1 MGDSRLHLE
10 PPTEAAGFYSWEA
23 PDKNVTIQLSYDL
36 VDRLSIEVMRGFGA
50 VPRRG
55 AEVGGVLL
63 GTAVLSDRLLVQ
75 VNDFEPVPCSYRR
88 GPSYLL
94 SQEEQDEFAET
105 AARYQ
110 PIPERMIYAVGFY
123 RSHTREG
130 LGLSPEDLDLFSRH
144 FQNPTDIALLVK
156 PFATRVSMAGL
167 FFRENG
173 RIHSEASYLE
183 FPFRRKELGGGS
195 ARSDR
200 NRMDMRS
207 IEEQEEQQEMPVQLG
222 ESTASTGSLAVGV
235 TNSPSMERDSNSTL
249 LAPPKLKRGNVWIP
263 LSFIFLILGVLLGFQ
278 SALSTK
284 SGATAPTEDPYLL
297 DLTAKK
303 EGDTL
308 HVRWSG
314 KAPILKKA
322 RRAAITISDGDY
334 NSTVN
339 MDSTD
344 LQAGNLFYR
353 NLTGLVKFRFEVFAS
368 DRTSLNETLEF
379 RAEASATP
387 APAKK

>member
-1 MGDSRLHLE
+1 MVRLHLE
-10 PPTEAAGFYSWEA
+10 PPAEAAGFYSWEA
-23 PDKNVTIQLSYDL
+23 PDKNVTIQLSYDM

-63 GTAVLSDRLLVQ
+63 GTAVLSDRLLVR
-75 VNDFEPVPCSYRR
+75 VDDFEPVPCSYRR

-94 SQEEQDEFAET
+94 SQEEQEQFAET
-105 AARYQ
+105 VARYQ
-110 PIPERMIYAVGFY
+110 PIPERTMYAVGFY

-130 LGLSPEDLDLFSRH
+130 LGLSPEDLDMFARH

-173 RIHSEASYLE
+173 RIHGESSYLE

-195 ARSDR
+195 VRNERS
-200 NRMDMRS
+200 RMDMQS
-207 IEEQEEQQEMPVQLG
+207 IEEQEEQQETPVQFS
-222 ESTASTGSLAVGV
+222 ESAAAIAPLAAAVSNPPE
-235 TNSPSMERDSNSTL
+235 TERDSNSTL
-249 LAPPKLKRGNVWIP
+249 LTPPKLKRGNVWIP

-284 SGATAPTEDPYLL
+284 SGQPVASTEDPYLL

-339 MDSTD
+339 LDATD

-353 NLTGLVKFRFEVFAS
+353 NLTGVVKFRFEVFAS
-368 DRTSLNETLEF
+368 DRTSLNETLEYH
-379 RAEASATP
+379 AEPTTTP